1 MAGLGLFHTVGG
13 RNPAP
18 VEVGSLC
25 HSSQGFIHRRW
36 LFGFFFHEQYVS
48 SPEGFSADV
57 VQSAH
62 IGTTRLHPGR
72 KKQQKVLKIYHLK
85 QPIMF
90 QGAMLN
96 FGGVVE
102 TGLYVK
108 YLVVWNPIL

>member
-1 MAGLGLFHTVGG
+1 MEEILHQLRLVVYAILHKALYIAGGWPWDF
-13 RNPAP
+13 
-18 VEVGSLC
+18 
-25 HSSQGFIHRRW
+25 SSMK
-36 LFGFFFHEQYVS
+36 QYVG

-72 KKQQKVLKIYHLK
+72 NKQQKVLKIYHLK